1 MKHPVR
7 SDFDI
12 TVTEMGVSVTFKPTN
27 SIYSFL
33 RLADAHDIARLGPIS
48 PGSVRHGGPSGDTK
62 DYDSDEIQ
70 NLAQRIASEV
80 AASVWS
86 VQDEEETNKLTT
98 VRPPPIVGDE
108 GD

>member
-7 SDFDI
+7 SDFDT
-12 TVTEMGVSVTFKPTN
+12 TVSEMGVSVTFKPTN
-27 SIYSFL
+27 SIYSFV
-33 RLADAHDIARLGPIS
+33 RLSDARDIARLGPVS
-48 PGSVRHGGPSGDTK
+48 PGSIPHGGPSADTK
-62 DYDSDEIQ
+62 DYDPDEIQ
-70 NLAQRIASEV
+70 DTAQRIASDV

-86 VQDEEETNKLTT
+86 VQDEEEANKLTT

>member
-7 SDFDI
+7 SDFDT

-33 RLADAHDIARLGPIS
+33 RLADAPDIARLVPVS
-48 PGSVRHGGPSGDTK
+48 PDSVRHGGPSGDTK
-62 DYDSDEIQ
+62 DYDSGEIEDM
-70 NLAQRIASEV
+70 AQRIASEV
-80 AASVWS
+80 TASVWS
-86 VQDEEETNKLTT
+86 VRDEEETNKLTT
-98 VRPPPIVGDE
+98 VRPPPVVGDE